1 MGAVEVAAGAGGT
14 LSWKSRDPS
23 WWNSAVQL
31 SSNLSSSAKEL
42 TSTLASKMDQVPAA
56 LTGFTLP
63 WQPVSSHKDQQQQQ
77 QQPLLLDQQQPSSL
91 SGFDHPW
98 NVVVLM
104 EEEKKSPELPKPVQE
119 QLPVAPGP
127 SLTAADLRHLS
138 KVGESRRRTKR
149 MPVVMASSSSSG
161 CNNNIDATT
170 NRDVFSAAAASC
182 ASLHTAGLSSV
193 SQRFLLGDDAQ
204 IDELRCNSMERLP
217 RIENRFAKAIQL
229 NVTQGSSSDIKY
241 VNEASL
247 VLSNAPSPNHSIG
260 QALPCPSE
268 DRSIINRQQAG
279 SRPKTTLVHLAN
291 LEPAAIPKEDVF
303 PGNSNTLSVIR
314 LRKSSSI
321 SSEHGRKLA
330 NSLLF
335 DSQALCAVE
344 SESPIVGGSMR
355 VPRHLDTQLESSAT
369 VPSASLPTTPRGK
382 SKSRASRL
390 LQRLRLGGARKG
402 KKDSG
407 KKGVSKAGSVTT
419 DFTCNHQH
427 EDRHHEI
434 MEGNHM
440 HSGSLIQGCQCNDPT
455 EVVKPEQ
462 KNTSR
467 WPFNKWK
474 WSSRS
479 QSKVLSAD
487 PHTVDTRSSQAS
499 REFSTTTSKTAHHDD
514 ASKSFPEMIVRFSS
528 PQLTKSA
535 SLDMGVKHR
544 RGSSWGSGRDAASRQ
559 LLPPLAGN
567 DIMAISNL
575 ERFSSSDPSKTSYV
589 EVSLSSSSVC
599 QSSKDSQEQDSG
611 QKAEEEENTAEV
623 FQDCESE
630 SKLVKRMS
638 QSMGVLEWGRTQMPP
653 LLLPEQ
659 KLTIEEV
666 AALCSSPLKFLFK
679 CREIE
684 LFNKFLRCQKK
695 RITNSLHA
703 DNHDCFHIIHSG
715 AECEVSSMVCAL
727 LMAWSMESTAPPA
740 KANNWHLV
748 PVVNIPRQS
757 MHKHKDAAWLFD
769 ACGVD
774 ARALLFSDEVE
785 LEKLMKAGR
794 IRTEE
799 IGRDLLVTKNEVGS
813 ICTLLG
819 EQLQMEAQFLLQARY
834 MKTLLV
840 FGAIPVAIAKA
851 PFYH

>member
-1 MGAVEVAAGAGGT
+1 M
-14 LSWKSRDPS
+14 
-23 WWNSAVQL
+23 
-31 SSNLSSSAKEL
+31 
-42 TSTLASKMDQVPAA
+42 QVPTA
-56 LTGFTLP
+56 LTGLTLP

-161 CNNNIDATT
+161 CNNNIGATT

-229 NVTQGSSSDIKY
+229 NVTQGSSSDVKY

-260 QALPCPSE
+260 QAVPCPSE
-268 DRSIINRQQAG
+268 ERSIIDRQQAG

-303 PGNSNTLSVIR
+303 PGNSNTLSAIR

-407 KKGVSKAGSVTT
+407 KKAVSKAGSVTT

-440 HSGSLIQGCQCNDPT
+440 HSGSLIQGCQCNGPT

-479 QSKVLSAD
+479 QSKVLSAY

-514 ASKSFPEMIVRFSS
+514 ASKSLSEMIVRFSS

-535 SLDMGVKHR
+535 SLDMGIKHR
-544 RGSSWGSGRDAASRQ
+544 RGSSWGSDRDAASCQ

-611 QKAEEEENTAEV
+611 QKAEEDENTAEV
-623 FQDCESE
+623 FHDCESE

-638 QSMGVLEWGRTQMPP
+638 QSMGVLEWGRSQMPL

-659 KLTIEEV
+659 KVTIEEV

-684 LFNKFLRCQKK
+684 HFNKFLRCQKK

-715 AECEVSSMVCAL
+715 AECGTSILFFCPSHVFFSHDL
-727 LMAWSMESTAPPA
+727 LSTSNHASTACGGT
-740 KANNWHLV
+740 
-748 PVVNIPRQS
+748 NI
-757 MHKHKDAAWLFD
+757 
-769 ACGVD
+769 
-774 ARALLFSDEVE
+774 
-785 LEKLMKAGR
+785 
-794 IRTEE
+794 I
-799 IGRDLLVTKNEVGS
+799 
-813 ICTLLG
+813 
-819 EQLQMEAQFLLQARY
+819 
-834 MKTLLV
+834 
-840 FGAIPVAIAKA
+840 
-851 PFYH
+851 